1 MRIFEFNDP
10 RQRDFDKF
18 VRWAI
23 EKLSIE
29 NAPALRFSD
38 DKAIVDKNR
47 SFGSTKPT
55 GEIWVH
61 TGNRNLADILR
72 TLCHELV
79 HHRQFEKGISIPT
92 NEEDKF
98 KLEDQANAIAGRMLR
113 AYGLEHQ
120 EIYEGKKFQDIELG
134 AQLADSLPQA
144 FVIPALNSSNPYE
157 QYKFGVAIAR
167 ARGMKD
173 RLAQDIPEPPHLD
186 DVWGQNEVVVS
197 FDPHIEDVIDFAL
210 KATNTPGGKRR
221 IGAKGSKEGS
231 NIQTQSPVKAFKGY
245 KRK

>member
-1 MRIFEFNDP
+1 MRLFEFTEN
-10 RQRDFDKF
+10 RQHDFENF
-18 VRWAI
+18 VRWAA

-29 NAPALRFSD
+29 NLPQIKYSN
-38 DKAIVDKNR
+38 DKDVVDKNR
-47 SFGSTKPT
+47 SFGSTKPS

-61 TGNRNLADILR
+61 AGDRSLADVLR

-79 HHRQFEKGISIPT
+79 HHRQFEKGITIPT
-92 NEEDKF
+92 SEEDKF

-113 AYGLEHQ
+113 AYGLTHQ
-120 EIYEGKKFQDIELG
+120 EIFEAKQQSTDELG
-134 AQLADSLPQA
+134 ALLADSLPQA

-173 RLAQDIPEPPHLD
+173 RVGQDIPMPPELD
-186 DVWGQNEVVVS
+186 DVWGQNEVVVG
-197 FDPHIEDVIDFAL
+197 FDPHLEDVINFAM
-210 KATNTPGGKRR
+210 KATKTKGGIRR
-221 IGAKGSKEGS
+221 IGAEGS
-231 NIQTQSPVKAFKGY
+231 VEHPSVQTQSPVKAFKGY